1 MDNTTKPWLIN
12 FEYTIGS
19 FLSSVSLNIVSHDKP
34 RNWRRAVLSQFAV
47 CGVAILAWLF
57 LPESARWHC
66 VKGDETESKKILKKL
81 NGKVEGYD
89 VDKEYRSMVVE
100 IEHASSRAAQQGGGS
115 YLEVFRGTNRVG
127 EHMTSSGS

>member
-1 MDNTTKPWLIN
+1 MEVISRPRLTS
-12 FEYTIGS
+12 FQYTIGS

-34 RNWRRAVLSQFAV
+34 SHWRHAVLSQFAV

-66 VKGDETESKKILKKL
+66 VKGNEIESKKILRKL

-89 VDKEYRSMVVE
+89 VDKEYRNMIVE

-115 YLEVFRGTNRVG
+115 YLEVFRGTNRVR
-127 EHMTSSGS
+127 EHMTSW

>member
-1 MDNTTKPWLIN
+1 MAVTSRPRLTS
-12 FEYTIGS
+12 FQYTIGS

-34 RNWRRAVLSQFAV
+34 SNWRHAVLSQFAV

-66 VKGDETESKKILKKL
+66 VKGNETESKKILRRL

-89 VDKEYRSMVVE
+89 VDKEYRSMVTE
-100 IEHASSRAAQQGGGS
+100 IGKASSRATQQQGGS
-115 YLEVFRGTNRVG
+115 YLEVFRSTNRVG
-127 EHMTSSGS
+127 DPVT